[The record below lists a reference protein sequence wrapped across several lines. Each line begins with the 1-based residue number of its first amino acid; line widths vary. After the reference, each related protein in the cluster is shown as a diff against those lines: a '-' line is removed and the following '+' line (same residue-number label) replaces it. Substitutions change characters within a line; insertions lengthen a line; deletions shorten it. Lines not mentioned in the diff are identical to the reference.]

1 MASVKAGP
9 GKEDSSLN
17 VQQVPKVFVREAT
30 GLVRQITTADAVI
43 LNLVIANLVIGS
55 VGLLVLPYT
64 LPGVNLIAAVLVA
77 AATSFALSIVY
88 WLFNVAM
95 PRSGGDYV
103 YNTRSLWPSIGFAA
117 NFSLTI
123 WTIFYIAAYAS
134 FVASLGLSGWL
145 TTLGTING
153 TPSLVSIGNYF
164 GTQNGEFITATIVNV
179 LMALLVI
186 TGLRFSLQVLRV
198 LFAVAIVGTV
208 TAIVVIA
215 ASTHAQFVHAFAA
228 YGSYQGVINAA
239 NSSGVFPTV
248 KSWNQLGPSLL
259 GVGFASETLI
269 FFQYS
274 SYVGGEIRNAR
285 KAAPVALIGALAIL
299 VGFVLLMAWGFT
311 NTIGDQF
318 LGAIYALF
326 YSGSAAYPLSV
337 PPSLAFFA
345 GILAGHNQLLLN
357 LIGVG
362 ITAWSLAIVP
372 FLYLTMS
379 RNVMA
384 WSFDRILPERLS
396 QVSARF
402 HSPTYAII
410 FAFVLSQLFLIP
422 YTYVAQFVQFFAAS
436 TAGLVIDFF
445 IVSISA
451 IFFPLRSTLYAN
463 SGIQNKKIGPFP
475 LIAVV
480 GVIATGFIAV
490 LLYGFFTQ
498 PGFLIYVPGNPTDT
512 VIGVLV
518 ALSLFIT
525 GFVVFYLSKYARK
538 ARGIDLDIVLKEIP
552 PE

>member
-1 MASVKAGP
+1 MNVK
-9 GKEDSSLN
+9 
-17 VQQVPKVFVREAT
+17 QVPQAFVREAT

-43 LNLVIANLVIGS
+43 INLVIANLVIGS

-64 LPGVNLIAAVLVA
+64 LPGVNLLAAELVA
-77 AATSFALSIVY
+77 AVTSFALSIVY

-103 YNTRSLWPSIGFAA
+103 YNTRSLFPSIGFAA

-153 TPSLVSIGNYF
+153 NMGLVNLGNYF

-179 LMALLVI
+179 VMAGLVL
-186 TGLRFSLQVLRV
+186 TGLRLTLNVLRV

-208 TAIVVIA
+208 TAILVIA
-215 ASTHAQFVHAFAA
+215 VSTHAQFVSAFSA
-228 YGSYQGVINAA
+228 YGNYQAVINAA
-239 NSSGVFPTV
+239 ASSGVFPHV
-248 KSWNQLGPSLL
+248 ANWNQLAPSLL
-259 GVGFASETLI
+259 GIGFAAETLI

-285 KAAPVALIGALAIL
+285 RAAPIALIGSLLIL
-299 VGFVLLMAWGFT
+299 TGFVLLMAFGFT
-311 NTIGDQF
+311 YTIGNQF
-318 LGAIYALF
+318 LGAIYAL
-326 YSGSAAYPLSV
+326 YYTASPSYPLSV
-337 PPSLAFFA
+337 PPSLVFFA
-345 GILAGHNQLLLN
+345 GILAGHNQVILN

-384 WSFDRILPERLS
+384 WSFDRLLPERLS
-396 QVSARF
+396 SVSPRF

-410 FAFVLSQLFLIP
+410 FAFILSELFLIP

-445 IVSISA
+445 IVSIAA
-451 IFFPLRSTLYAN
+451 IVFPLRKTLYAN
-463 SGIQNKKIGPFP
+463 SGIQNRKIGPIP
-475 LIAVV
+475 LITFV
-480 GVIATGFIAV
+480 GVIATVFIGV
-490 LLYGFFTQ
+490 LLYGFLTQ
-498 PGFLIYVPGNPTDT
+498 PGFLIYVPTSVVDT
-512 VIGVLV
+512 IIGELV
-518 ALSLFIT
+518 AVSLFIT
-525 GFVVFYLSKYARK
+525 GFVVFYVSKYVRK
-538 ARGIDLDIVLKEIP
+538 THGIDLDVALKEIP

>member
-1 MASVKAGP
+1 MDVK
-9 GKEDSSLN
+9 
-17 VQQVPKVFVREAT
+17 QVPQAFVREAT

-43 LNLVIANLVIGS
+43 INLVIANLVIGS

-64 LPGVNLIAAVLVA
+64 LPGVNLLEAVLFAAVA
-77 AATSFALSIVY
+77 SFSLSIVY

-103 YNTRSLWPSIGFAA
+103 YNTRSLFPSIGFAA

-153 TPSLVSIGNYF
+153 SSGLVSLGNYF
-164 GTQNGEFITATIVNV
+164 GTQNGEFITATIVNIVMAGLV
-179 LMALLVI
+179 L
-186 TGLRFSLQVLRV
+186 TGLRLTLNVLRV

-208 TAIVVIA
+208 TAIIVIA
-215 ASTHAQFVHAFAA
+215 ASTHAQFVTAFNA
-228 YGSYQGVINAA
+228 YANYQAVITTA
-239 NSSGVFPTV
+239 NTTGVFPTV
-248 KSWNQLGPSLL
+248 ANWNQLAPSLL
-259 GVGFASETLI
+259 GIGFAAETLI

-285 KAAPVALIGALAIL
+285 RAAPVALIGSLLIL
-299 VGFVLLMAWGFT
+299 TGLVLLMAWGLT
-311 NTIGDQF
+311 HTIGNQF
-318 LGAIYALF
+318 LGSLYAL
-326 YSGSAAYPLSV
+326 YYAAPANYPLSV
-337 PPSLAFFA
+337 PPSLVFFA
-345 GILAGHNQLLLN
+345 GILAGKNQFVLN
-357 LIGVG
+357 LIGLG

-396 QVSARF
+396 RVSPRF
-402 HSPTYAII
+402 HSPTYAIL
-410 FAFVLSQLFLIP
+410 FAFILSEAFLIP

-445 IVSISA
+445 IVSIAA
-451 IFFPLRSTLYAN
+451 IFFPLRKTLYTN
-463 SGIQNKKIGPFP
+463 SGIQSKRIGPIP
-475 LIAVV
+475 VISLV
-480 GVIATGFIAV
+480 GAIATVFIGV

-498 PGFLIYVPGNPTDT
+498 PGFLIYVPGNTTDT
-512 VIGVLV
+512 IIGSFV
-518 ALSLFIT
+518 AVSLFIG
-525 GFVVFYLSKYARK
+525 GFVVYYISKAARR
-538 ARGIDLDIVLKEIP
+538 ARGIDLELALKEIP

>member
-1 MASVKAGP
+1 
-9 GKEDSSLN
+9 LN
-17 VQQVPKVFVREAT
+17 VKQVPQAFVREAT
-30 GLVRQITTADAVI
+30 GLVRQITTGDAVI
-43 LNLVIANLVIGS
+43 INLVIANLVIGS

-64 LPGVNLIAAVLVA
+64 LPGVNLLYAVLVA

-103 YNTRSLWPSIGFAA
+103 YNTRSLFPSIGFAA

-153 TPSLVSIGNYF
+153 NAHLVTLGNYF

-179 LMALLVI
+179 LMALLVL
-186 TGLRFSLQVLRV
+186 TGLRLTLNVLRV
-198 LFAVAIVGTV
+198 LFVVAIVGTV
-208 TAIVVIA
+208 TAILLIAVSTHSQFVNAFSAYANYQAVINT
-215 ASTHAQFVHAFAA
+215 AST
-228 YGSYQGVINAA
+228 
-239 NSSGVFPTV
+239 SGVFPTV
-248 KSWNQLGPSLL
+248 ANWNQLGPSLL

-299 VGFVLLMAWGFT
+299 TGLVLLMAWGFT
-311 NTIGDQF
+311 HTIGDQF
-318 LGAIYALF
+318 LGSIYAL
-326 YSGSAAYPLSV
+326 YYANPSAYPLSV
-337 PPSLAFFA
+337 PPSLVFFA

-357 LIGVG
+357 LMGVG

-396 QVSARF
+396 RVSPRF
-402 HSPTYAII
+402 HSPSYAIL
-410 FAFVLSQLFLIP
+410 FAFILSQAFLIP

-445 IVSISA
+445 IVSIAA
-451 IFFPLRSTLYAN
+451 IFFPLRKTLYAN
-463 SGIQNKKIGPFP
+463 SGIQTRKIGPFP
-475 LIAVV
+475 LISFV
-480 GVIATGFIAV
+480 GVIATVFIAV

-498 PGFLIYVPGNPTDT
+498 PGFLIYVPGNALDT
-512 VIGVLV
+512 VIGSLV
-518 ALSLFIT
+518 AVSLFIT
-525 GFVVFYLSKYARK
+525 GFVVFYISKYAR
-538 ARGIDLDIVLKEIP
+538 RSHGIDLEIALKEIP

>member
-1 MASVKAGP
+1 MNVK
-9 GKEDSSLN
+9 
-17 VQQVPKVFVREAT
+17 QVPQAFVREAT

-43 LNLVIANLVIGS
+43 INLVIANLVIGS

-64 LPGVNLIAAVLVA
+64 LPGVNLLAAVLVA
-77 AATSFALSIVY
+77 AVTSFALSIVY

-103 YNTRSLWPSIGFAA
+103 YNTRSLFPSIGFAA

-153 TPSLVSIGNYF
+153 NMGLVNLGNYF

-179 LMALLVI
+179 VMAGLVL
-186 TGLRFSLQVLRV
+186 TGLRLTLNVLRV

-208 TAIVVIA
+208 TAILVIA
-215 ASTHAQFVHAFAA
+215 VSTHAQFVSAFSA
-228 YGSYQGVINAA
+228 YGNYQAVINAA
-239 NSSGVFPTV
+239 ASSGVFPHV
-248 KSWNQLGPSLL
+248 ANWNQLAPSLL
-259 GVGFASETLI
+259 GIGFAAETLI

-285 KAAPVALIGALAIL
+285 RAAPIALIGSLLIL
-299 VGFVLLMAWGFT
+299 TGFVLLMAFGFT
-311 NTIGDQF
+311 YTIGNQF
-318 LGAIYALF
+318 LGAIYAL
-326 YSGSAAYPLSV
+326 YYTASPSYPLSV
-337 PPSLAFFA
+337 PPSLVFFA
-345 GILAGHNQLLLN
+345 GILAGHNQVILN

-384 WSFDRILPERLS
+384 WSFDRLLPERLS
-396 QVSARF
+396 SVSPRF

-410 FAFVLSQLFLIP
+410 FAFILSELFLIP

-445 IVSISA
+445 IVSIAA
-451 IFFPLRSTLYAN
+451 IVFPLRKTLYAN
-463 SGIQNKKIGPFP
+463 SGIQNRKIGPIP
-475 LIAVV
+475 LITFV
-480 GVIATGFIAV
+480 GVIATVFIGV
-490 LLYGFFTQ
+490 LLYGFLTQ
-498 PGFLIYVPGNPTDT
+498 PGFLIYVPTSVVDT
-512 VIGVLV
+512 IIGELV
-518 ALSLFIT
+518 AVSLFIT
-525 GFVVFYLSKYARK
+525 GFVVFYVSKYVRK
-538 ARGIDLDIVLKEIP
+538 THGIDLDVALKEIP

>member
-1 MASVKAGP
+1 
-9 GKEDSSLN
+9 LN
-17 VQQVPKVFVREAT
+17 VKQVPQAFVREAT

-43 LNLVIANLVIGS
+43 INLVIANLVIGS

-64 LPGVNLIAAVLVA
+64 LPGVNLLGAVLVA

-103 YNTRSLWPSIGFAA
+103 YNTRALFPSIGFAA

-145 TTLGTING
+145 TTLGTIDGN
-153 TPSLVSIGNYF
+153 TALVNLGNYF

-179 LMALLVI
+179 LMAGLVL
-186 TGLRFSLQVLRV
+186 TGLRLTLNVLRV
-198 LFAVAIVGTV
+198 LFVVAIVGTV
-208 TAIVVIA
+208 TAIIVIA
-215 ASTHAQFVHAFAA
+215 ASTHAQFVQAFSA
-228 YGSYQGVINAA
+228 YGNYNAVINAA
-239 NSSGVFPTV
+239 SSSGVFPKV
-248 KSWNQLGPSLL
+248 SSWNQLAPSLL
-259 GVGFASETLI
+259 GVGFAAETLI

-285 KAAPVALIGALAIL
+285 KAAPVALIGSLAIL
-299 VGFVLLMAWGFT
+299 TGLVLLMAWGFT

-326 YSGSAAYPLSV
+326 YTGSASYPLSV

-345 GILAGHNQLLLN
+345 GILAGHNQLILN

-396 QVSARF
+396 RVSPRF
-402 HSPTYAII
+402 HSPTYAIL
-410 FAFVLSQLFLIP
+410 FAFILSELFLIP

-445 IVSISA
+445 IVSIAA
-451 IFFPLRSTLYAN
+451 IFFPLRRNLYAN
-463 SGIQNKKIGPFP
+463 SGIQSKRIGPIP
-475 LIAVV
+475 LISFV
-480 GVIATGFIAV
+480 GVIATVFIAV

-498 PGFLIYVPGNPTDT
+498 PGFLIYVPGNSTDT
-512 VIGVLV
+512 IIGSLV

-525 GFVVFYLSKYARK
+525 GFVVFYISKAARRS
-538 ARGIDLDIVLKEIP
+538 RGIDLDLALKEIP

>member
-1 MASVKAGP
+1 MNVK
-9 GKEDSSLN
+9 
-17 VQQVPKVFVREAT
+17 QVPQAFVREAT

-43 LNLVIANLVIGS
+43 INLVIANLVIGS

-64 LPGVNLIAAVLVA
+64 LPGVNLLAAVLVA
-77 AATSFALSIVY
+77 AVTSFALSIVY

-103 YNTRSLWPSIGFAA
+103 YNTRSLFPSIGFAA

-153 TPSLVSIGNYF
+153 NMGLVNLGNYF

-179 LMALLVI
+179 VMAGLVL
-186 TGLRFSLQVLRV
+186 TGLRLTLNVLRV

-208 TAIVVIA
+208 TAILVIA
-215 ASTHAQFVHAFAA
+215 VSTHAQFVSAFSA
-228 YGSYQGVINAA
+228 YGNYQAVINAA
-239 NSSGVFPTV
+239 ASSGVFPHV
-248 KSWNQLGPSLL
+248 ANWNQLAPSLL
-259 GVGFASETLI
+259 GIGFAAETLI

-285 KAAPVALIGALAIL
+285 RAAPIALIGSLLIL
-299 VGFVLLMAWGFT
+299 TGFVLLMAFGFT
-311 NTIGDQF
+311 YTIGNQF
-318 LGAIYALF
+318 LGAIYAL
-326 YSGSAAYPLSV
+326 YYTASPSYPLSV
-337 PPSLAFFA
+337 PPSLVFFA
-345 GILAGHNQLLLN
+345 GILAGHNQVILN

-384 WSFDRILPERLS
+384 WSFDRLLPERLAS
-396 QVSARF
+396 VSPRF

-410 FAFVLSQLFLIP
+410 FAFILSELFLIP

-445 IVSISA
+445 IVSIAA
-451 IFFPLRSTLYAN
+451 IAFPLRKTLYAN
-463 SGIQNKKIGPFP
+463 SGIQNRKIGPIP
-475 LIAVV
+475 LITFV
-480 GVIATGFIAV
+480 GVIATVFIGV
-490 LLYGFFTQ
+490 LLYGFLTQ
-498 PGFLIYVPGNPTDT
+498 PGFLIYVPTSVADT
-512 VIGVLV
+512 IIGELV
-518 ALSLFIT
+518 AVSLFIT
-525 GFVVFYLSKYARK
+525 GFVVFYVSKYVRK
-538 ARGIDLDIVLKEIP
+538 THGIDLDVALKEIP

>member
-1 MASVKAGP
+1 MNVK
-9 GKEDSSLN
+9 
-17 VQQVPKVFVREAT
+17 QVPQAFVREAT

-43 LNLVIANLVIGS
+43 INLVIANLVIGS

-64 LPGVNLIAAVLVA
+64 LPGVNLLAAVLVA
-77 AATSFALSIVY
+77 AVTSFALSIVY

-103 YNTRSLWPSIGFAA
+103 YNTRSLFPSIGFAA

-153 TPSLVSIGNYF
+153 NMGLVNLGNYF

-179 LMALLVI
+179 VMAGLVL
-186 TGLRFSLQVLRV
+186 TGLRLTLNVLRV

-208 TAIVVIA
+208 TAILVIA
-215 ASTHAQFVHAFAA
+215 VSTHAQFVSAFSA
-228 YGSYQGVINAA
+228 YGNYQAVINAA
-239 NSSGVFPTV
+239 ASSGVFPHV
-248 KSWNQLGPSLL
+248 ANWNQLAPSLL
-259 GVGFASETLI
+259 GIGFAAETLI

-285 KAAPVALIGALAIL
+285 RAAPIALIGSLLIL
-299 VGFVLLMAWGFT
+299 TGFVLLMAFGFT
-311 NTIGDQF
+311 YTIGNQF
-318 LGAIYALF
+318 LGAIYAL
-326 YSGSAAYPLSV
+326 YYTASPSYPLSV
-337 PPSLAFFA
+337 PPSLVFFA
-345 GILAGHNQLLLN
+345 GILAGHNQVILN

-384 WSFDRILPERLS
+384 WSFDRLLPERLS
-396 QVSARF
+396 SVSPRF

-410 FAFVLSQLFLIP
+410 FAFILSELFLIP

-445 IVSISA
+445 IVSIAA
-451 IFFPLRSTLYAN
+451 IAFPLRKTLYAN
-463 SGIQNKKIGPFP
+463 SGIQNRKIGPIP
-475 LIAVV
+475 LITFV
-480 GVIATGFIAV
+480 GVIATVFIGV
-490 LLYGFFTQ
+490 LLYGFLTQ
-498 PGFLIYVPGNPTDT
+498 PGFLIYVPTSVADT
-512 VIGVLV
+512 IIGELV
-518 ALSLFIT
+518 AVSLFIT
-525 GFVVFYLSKYARK
+525 GFVVFYVSKYVRK
-538 ARGIDLDIVLKEIP
+538 THGIDLDVALKEIP

>member
-1 MASVKAGP
+1 
-9 GKEDSSLN
+9 LN
-17 VQQVPKVFVREAT
+17 VKQVPQAFVREAT

-43 LNLVIANLVIGS
+43 INLVIANLVIGS

-64 LPGVNLIAAVLVA
+64 LPGVNLIYAVLVA

-103 YNTRSLWPSIGFAA
+103 YNTRSLFPSIGFAA

-145 TTLGTING
+145 TTLGTIDANAH
-153 TPSLVSIGNYF
+153 LVSLGNYF
-164 GTQNGEFITATIVNV
+164 GTLNGEFITATIVNIV
-179 LMALLVI
+179 MALLVI
-186 TGLRFSLQVLRV
+186 TGLRLTLNVLRV
-198 LFAVAIVGTV
+198 LFVVAIVGTV
-208 TAIVVIA
+208 TAILLIA
-215 ASTHAQFVHAFAA
+215 VSTHAQFVNAFNA
-228 YGSYQGVINAA
+228 YANYQAVITSA
-239 NSSGVFPTV
+239 NTSGVFPTV
-248 KSWNQLGPSLL
+248 SNWNQLGPSLL

-285 KAAPVALIGALAIL
+285 KAAPFALIGALGIL
-299 VGFVLLMAWGFT
+299 VVLVLIMAWGFT
-311 NTIGDQF
+311 NTIGVQF

-326 YSGSAAYPLSV
+326 YSGSASYPLSV
-337 PPSLAFFA
+337 PPSLVLFA

-357 LIGVG
+357 LMGVG

-396 QVSARF
+396 RVSSRF
-402 HSPTYAII
+402 HSPTYAIV
-410 FAFVLSQLFLIP
+410 FAFILSQLFLIP

-451 IFFPLRSTLYAN
+451 IFFPLRKTLYAN
-463 SGIQNKKIGPFP
+463 SGIQSKKIGPFP
-475 LIAVV
+475 LISFV
-480 GVIATGFIAV
+480 GVIATVFIAV

-498 PGFLIYVPGNPTDT
+498 PGFLIYVPGNALDT
-512 VIGVLV
+512 IIGSLV
-518 ALSLFIT
+518 AVSLFIT
-525 GFVVFYLSKYARK
+525 GFVVFYVSKFSRK
-538 ARGIDLDIVLKEIP
+538 SHGIDLEIALKEIP

>member
-1 MASVKAGP
+1 MNVK
-9 GKEDSSLN
+9 
-17 VQQVPKVFVREAT
+17 QVPQAFVREAT
-30 GLVRQITTADAVI
+30 GLVRQITTGDAVI
-43 LNLVIANLVIGS
+43 INLIIANLVIGS

-64 LPGVNLIAAVLVA
+64 LPGVNLIDAVLVA

-103 YNTRSLWPSIGFAA
+103 YNTRSLFPSIGFAA

-145 TTLGTING
+145 TTLGTVDGNG
-153 TPSLVSIGNYF
+153 GLVSLGNYF

-179 LMALLVI
+179 MMAGLVI
-186 TGLRFSLQVLRV
+186 TGLRLTLNVLRV
-198 LFAVAIVGTV
+198 LFVVAIIGTV

-215 ASTHAQFVHAFAA
+215 ASTHAQFVNAFAA
-228 YGSYQGVINAA
+228 YGSYNAVINAA
-239 NSSGVFPTV
+239 NTSGAFPTV
-248 KSWNQLGPSLL
+248 SSWNQLGPSLL

-326 YSGSAAYPLSV
+326 YTGSASYPLSV
-337 PPSLAFFA
+337 PPSLVFFA

-357 LIGVG
+357 LMGVG

-396 QVSARF
+396 RVSPRF
-402 HSPTYAII
+402 HSPTYAIL

-445 IVSISA
+445 IVSIAA
-451 IFFPLRSTLYAN
+451 IFFPLRKNLYAN
-463 SGIQNKKIGPFP
+463 SGIQNKKIGPIP
-475 LIAVV
+475 LISFV
-480 GVIATGFIAV
+480 GAIATVFIAV

-498 PGFLIYVPGNPTDT
+498 PGFLIYVPGNTT
-512 VIGVLV
+512 NTIIGVFV
-518 ALSLFIT
+518 AVSLFIT
-525 GFVVFYLSKYARK
+525 GFVVFYVSKFARK
-538 ARGIDLDIVLKEIP
+538 SRGIDLELALKEIP